1 MERSDRSWAPV
12 TERMPDKEWMEYGE
26 RTGLEL
32 EVIVKIEYA
41 KSATVLYYDGHDGFY
56 DVGDDG
62 ERTYY
67 PVSHWMMLP
76 GTPKEVSNESY

>member
-1 MERSDRSWAPV
+1 MERSDRFWVPV

-41 KSATVLYYDGHDGFY
+41 ETATVLHYDGHDGFY

-67 PVSHWMMLP
+67 PVSHWMILPDLP
-76 GTPKEVSNESY
+76 GEVSNESH